1 MQYWSYVEVEPN
13 YTKLII
19 NYYYNTITLY
29 SRNIKIYKI
38 IGHRAFNDANGDYN
52 MVYKFVDQD
61 GDRGTMKLL
70 MRANGQSEI
79 YIMFNNVKWC
89 YIVEKKY

>member
-1 MQYWSYVEVEPN
+1 MNNFYD
-13 YTKLII
+13 T
-19 NYYYNTITLY
+19 
-29 SRNIKIYKI
+29 
-38 IGHRAFNDANGDYN
+38 DGDYN

-79 YIMFNNVKWC
+79 YIMFNNVKRC
-89 YIVEKKY
+89 YIVERKY